1 MLPLETILAFS
12 PPSVKVCKLG
22 FFQTLRLWPMTL
34 AHVVALEAYGCDIND
49 ELSRSK
55 SLIAAWVLS
64 RPSKTFDLEIF
75 NELKELEK
83 SGLKRFLKKA
93 MPKAEEIEAAVNR
106 HLNLSFKTYVPS
118 KESTK
123 GRTVMSS
130 GSVGY
135 GWPLEIAE
143 HLCGEYGWSFET
155 AIHTP
160 VARALALVSV
170 GRIRLGGEAG
180 GPDYYQRIDIR
191 KLKECGFLGNAR

>member
-75 NELKELEK
+75 NELHTVLHILHNQVLQK
-83 SGLKRFLKKA
+83 
-93 MPKAEEIEAAVNR
+93 
-106 HLNLSFKTYVPS
+106 HLQITVLVCSHNCSDNLSYKNNP
-118 KESTK
+118 
-123 GRTVMSS
+123 
-130 GSVGY
+130 
-135 GWPLEIAE
+135 
-143 HLCGEYGWSFET
+143 
-155 AIHTP
+155 
-160 VARALALVSV
+160 
-170 GRIRLGGEAG
+170 
-180 GPDYYQRIDIR
+180 
-191 KLKECGFLGNAR
+191 